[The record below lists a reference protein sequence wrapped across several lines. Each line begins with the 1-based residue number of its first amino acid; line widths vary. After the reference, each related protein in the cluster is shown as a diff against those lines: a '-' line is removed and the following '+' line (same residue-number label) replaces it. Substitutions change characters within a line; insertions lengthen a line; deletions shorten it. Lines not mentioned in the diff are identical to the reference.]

1 MRAAAFP
8 FLFSLSVGAFHGF
21 LARIRTGFRREDI
34 QQPFRKS
41 GFPSCPFL
49 FQGGIPM
56 GDRHGKRRT
65 VQPVQDGG
73 GELPA
78 KGRALEYRSRSVVD
92 VGHPVNHALFVFPE
106 YGDDAFFGQEPE
118 ESLTGVL
125 TQGFPDGLLC
135 AFLYGM
141 CLHPRL
147 APGAFPFQGLVTDAP
162 ADVAGLDAHATAS
175 ALLIECR
182 IDQPVACPSV
192 DTLAYFFHRHVE
204 ESEQGLEFPE

>member
-1 MRAAAFP
+1 MRAAGTSVF
-8 FLFSLSVGAFHGF
+8 FFSSVGAFHGF

-56 GDRHGKRRT
+56 GDCHGKRRA
-65 VQPVQDGG
+65 VQPVQDGGG

-78 KGRALEYRSRSVVD
+78 KGRALEYRSRIRGR

-106 YGDDAFFGQEPE
+106 YGDAPFSARSRRNPCRV
-118 ESLTGVL
+118 SL

-175 ALLIECR
+175 AFSSS
-182 IDQPVACPSV
+182 A
-192 DTLAYFFHRHVE
+192 A
-204 ESEQGLEFPE
+204 

>member
-56 GDRHGKRRT
+56 GDRHGKRRA

-118 ESLTGVL
+118 ESLPGVL
-125 TQGFPDGLLC
+125 TQGFPDII
-135 AFLYGM
+135 
-141 CLHPRL
+141 RKSK
-147 APGAFPFQGLVTDAP
+147 FPQNP
-162 ADVAGLDAHATAS
+162 K
-175 ALLIECR
+175 R
-182 IDQPVACPSV
+182 SV
-192 DTLAYFFHRHVE
+192 RFSGKRTKRSVQKRKARNTQKAETKVL
-204 ESEQGLEFPE
+204 